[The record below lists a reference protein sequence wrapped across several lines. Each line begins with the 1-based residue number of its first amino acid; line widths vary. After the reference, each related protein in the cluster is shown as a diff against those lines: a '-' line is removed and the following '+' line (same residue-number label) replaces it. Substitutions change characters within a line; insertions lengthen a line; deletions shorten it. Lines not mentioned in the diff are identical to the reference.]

1 MEEYLNNVSGEEM
14 SNDSVDYISAINEI
28 KANSVSKE
36 AYEKL
41 KADNKKLL
49 DSLVSG
55 KELDIEAAK
64 PVDVDE
70 LRAKLFGDNELT
82 NLEYIDTALK
92 LRAAVMERGE
102 LDPFLPVGAK
112 VAITDADIETAERIA
127 QELQDM
133 VDIADGNN
141 VIFNQEYQR
150 RVSDSIATTA
160 SRKRR

>member
-1 MEEYLNNVSGEEM
+1 MEELINVSGEEM
-14 SNDSVDYISAINEI
+14 SDDRIDYISAINEI

-41 KADNKKLL
+41 KKENKQLL

-64 PVDVDE
+64 PVDVNE
-70 LRAKLFGDNELT
+70 LRVKLFGDNELT

-92 LRAAVMERGE
+92 LRAAVIEQGE
-102 LDPFLPVGAK
+102 VDPFLPVGAK
-112 VAITDADIETAERIA
+112 AAITDADIETAERVA
-127 QELQDM
+127 QELQEM
-133 VDIADGNN
+133 VDIADGNH

-160 SRKRR
+160 SKRRR